1 MLSALTLFAALAL
14 SQSPQDFP
22 LEENAPPE
30 FPRTVRRG
38 DQLCY
43 QTIDPNGQIQS
54 ACQPMVAAPAPAPA
68 APSEPAQRT
77 FVASLGL
84 LGGVDLLIAG
94 GSLVLPGLGVFVQA
108 GGRVSPWVAIVGVV
122 NATFGFLSGGVLTV
136 VNFAP
141 GVRFGRQLSFTLSL
155 GPSYVNLSSGA
166 GSIGGI
172 AGSLLGTG
180 VFPIAGPFSLLA
192 QLGVTFD
199 ASGANFNL
207 GAGFGASF

>member
-1 MLSALTLFAALAL
+1 MLSTLTLLAALAL
-14 SQSPQDFP
+14 AQSPQDFP

-54 ACQPMVAAPAPAPA
+54 ACQPMVGTAAPTAPTR
-68 APSEPAQRT
+68 SEPAQRT
-77 FVASLGL
+77 FVASLGV
-84 LGGVDLLIAG
+84 LGGVDLLVAG
-94 GSLVLPGLGVFVQA
+94 GTVVLPGLGVFVQA
-108 GGRVSPWVAIVGVV
+108 GGRVTPWVAIVGVV

-141 GVRFGRQLSFTLSL
+141 GVRFGRDMSFTLSL
-155 GPSYVNLSSGA
+155 GPSYVLLSSGA
-166 GSIGGI
+166 GSIGGL

-180 VFPIAGPFSLLA
+180 VFPVAGPFSLLA

-199 ASGANFNL
+199 ASGASFNL
-207 GAGFGASF
+207 GAGLGASF